1 MKLVLVGALTLALSS
16 GVLPAIA
23 QSQARACAAIDTD
36 AERLACYDGVY
47 RTGEGVSDALSASFE
62 SEQLIPARPSGRDRA
77 RMTVSCEA
85 GTLSVGFSF
94 ANQLVSATGDFG
106 ALTTQLDA
114 QPARTRS
121 LDASP
126 DNLSLGLWT
135 TRDAAVFLDS
145 LVGSSNLTVRMT
157 PANYRSLSVRFSLA
171 DVAEGIAPVRA
182 ACE

>member
-1 MKLVLVGALTLALSS
+1 MKLVLVATLTLTLAL
-16 GVLPAIA
+16 GVMPALA
-23 QSQARACAAIDTD
+23 QSEARACAAIDTD
-36 AERLACYDGVY
+36 AERLACYDGVF
-47 RTGEGVSDALSASFE
+47 RTGDTPGEALSATFE

-114 QPARTRS
+114 QTARTRS
-121 LDASP
+121 LDAAP
-126 DNLSLGLWT
+126 DNLSLGFWT
-135 TRDAAVFLDS
+135 TRDAAAFLDS
-145 LVGSSNLTVRMT
+145 LAGSSNLTVRMT

-171 DVAEGIAPVRA
+171 DVADEIASVRA